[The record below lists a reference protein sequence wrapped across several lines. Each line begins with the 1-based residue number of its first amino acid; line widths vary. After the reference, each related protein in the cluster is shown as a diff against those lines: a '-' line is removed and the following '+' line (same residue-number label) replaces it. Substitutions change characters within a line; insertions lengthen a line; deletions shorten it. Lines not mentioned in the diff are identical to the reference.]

1 MTLPTQRFATRAES
15 YVRSRPDY
23 PAAVLDAIEAEC
35 DLSATAQIADIGA
48 GTGIFTEQLLKRDFS
63 VVAVEPNEAMR
74 SALVMLQGRHPALRI
89 VDGSAEATS
98 LPPQSVDLIVVAQ
111 AFHWF
116 DPAATR
122 REFARVLRP
131 GGSVALLWNLRD
143 TESTPFLRGFDA
155 LLLRYAPEYQRLKT
169 ETVNESV
176 LQSFF
181 APNGFKASTFYQDQ
195 RFDLVRLKQLVRS
208 TSYAPDVDHADH
220 APMMATLSDLFAAHE
235 VGGAVS
241 IRYTVRLF
249 CGRF

>member
-1 MTLPTQRFATRAES
+1 MNWPTQRFTTRAES

-23 PAAVLDAIEAEC
+23 PAAVLEALEADC

-48 GTGIFTEQLLKRDFS
+48 GTGIFTEQLLKRGFS

-74 SALVMLQGRHPALRI
+74 DSLVVLLGRYPALRT
-89 VDGSAEATS
+89 VDGTAEATS
-98 LPPQSVDLIVVAQ
+98 LPPQSVDMIVVAQ

-116 DPAATR
+116 DPVATR
-122 REFARVLRP
+122 REFTRVLRP

-155 LLLRYAPEYQRLKT
+155 LLLRYAPEYPRLKT

-181 APNGFKASTFYQDQ
+181 EPNGFKASTLYHEQ
-195 RFDLVRLKQLVRS
+195 RFDLLRLQELVRS
-208 TSYAPDVDHADH
+208 TSYAPDIDHPNH
-220 APMMATLSDLFAAHE
+220 APMMTTLSDLFAAHE
-235 VGGAVS
+235 SGGAVH

-249 CGRF
+249 CGRL